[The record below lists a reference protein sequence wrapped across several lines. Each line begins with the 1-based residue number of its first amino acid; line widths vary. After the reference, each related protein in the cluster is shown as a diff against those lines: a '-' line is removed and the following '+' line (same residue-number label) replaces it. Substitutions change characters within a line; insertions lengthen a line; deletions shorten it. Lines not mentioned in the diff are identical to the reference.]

1 MKKKTIQ
8 EALAEVQ
15 KKLDEAP
22 VVSLAQLNAFRNQV
36 GNQNAT
42 LGQYMNAQQNKTA
55 KVGGANDPNVIARTQ
70 NLSAT
75 TGYSGGQAA
84 KAPYVPPAAPTTTST
99 SPSQMGPGE
108 NRPGL
113 AKTAAPAPAPAPA
126 PAQAPAPLTRSLSA
140 TPPTPAQAAKGLSP
154 SITGGGIGSDGDMP
168 PAAKYGMLGAPA
180 LPVTTQNASGAK
192 GSDTDRPLAPNQMRS
207 INDRPVSAVSGNPIN
222 RLSVLPEPAP
232 APVEPPKANPAYDR
246 TNSSQFSQPGL
257 NQSGQLGYPENDTK
271 TNPYTPPVKA
281 KAADEETNTKGKAKV
296 TESKLISAFFA
307 LQEKTSSNMFEAA
320 KKLSPKQKEIASLA
334 GDKNKIDASDLK
346 KLRSKGLE
354 EDEIGDM
361 IDKMPKEKPAP
372 AAPVPPTR
380 PASLTPPKAKKNP
393 DPASVTGMNTIESVE
408 HLGEK
413 NWIAGAIKRPS
424 ALHKALNVPKDVN
437 IPTGKLNTAAEKG
450 GKIGKEANLAKTL
463 KSFHEESV
471 EDSKEDKKA
480 DKAGEKKYGMTH
492 KKWEKTEMD
501 KEADNELAKK
511 MGKKIEE
518 TKDNW
523 EQNSPEKRKADAK
536 TLATKTATPFQKSV
550 SEELFSEDELNRLN
564 EIAEAI
570 AKTSAGDNY
579 ITQRGG
585 EGDRLGPTL
594 GNQMSLTDEKK
605 SKKVSK

>member
-55 KVGGANDPNVIARTQ
+55 KVGGVNDPNVIARTQ

-113 AKTAAPAPAPAPA
+113 AKPAAPIVPS
-126 PAQAPAPLTRSLSA
+126 TSDNVRT
-140 TPPTPAQAAKGLSP
+140 TPNLNKTYGGGGNENIKKGEDLELIQRTYGGGGGTPTPDQAAKGLSP
-154 SITGGGIGSDGDMP
+154 TITGGGIGSDGIMP
-168 PAAKYGMLGAPA
+168 PAAKYGMPGAPA

-192 GSDTDRPLAPNQMRS
+192 GSDTDRPPAPANQLRS
-207 INDRPVSAVSGNPIN
+207 VGGRPMKYMSGEPIVPMT
-222 RLSVLPEPAP
+222 LKQEPAP

-246 TNSSQFSQPGL
+246 SNSSQFNQPGL

-307 LQEKTSSNMFEAA
+307 LQEKTNSNMFEAV
-320 KKLSPKQKEIASLA
+320 KNLSPKQKEIASLA

-354 EDEIGDM
+354 ED
-361 IDKMPKEKPAP
+361 
-372 AAPVPPTR
+372 
-380 PASLTPPKAKKNP
+380 
-393 DPASVTGMNTIESVE
+393 
-408 HLGEK
+408 
-413 NWIAGAIKRPS
+413 
-424 ALHKALNVPKDVN
+424 
-437 IPTGKLNTAAEKG
+437 
-450 GKIGKEANLAKTL
+450 
-463 KSFHEESV
+463 SV

-492 KKWEKTEMD
+492 KEWEKSKMD
-501 KEADNELAKK
+501 KEADDKFAKK

-523 EQNSPEKRKADAK
+523 EQNSPAKRKADAK